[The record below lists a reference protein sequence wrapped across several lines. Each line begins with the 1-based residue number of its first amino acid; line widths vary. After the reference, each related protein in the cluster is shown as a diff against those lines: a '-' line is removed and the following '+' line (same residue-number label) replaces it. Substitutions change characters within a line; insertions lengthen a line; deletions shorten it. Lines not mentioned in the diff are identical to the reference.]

1 VADLIYN
8 SFFVDSAAADIDLL
22 VDTIKVMLCTSSY
35 TPTDTH
41 NRRDD
46 VTANE
51 VAATGGY
58 TTGGATLANKTL
70 TQDDTNDLAKWDA
83 DDVTWSTSTITARYA
98 ILYKSLGGASS
109 ADPLIKVVDFGSNQS
124 SVGAAFTIQWHTDG
138 ILQFKNGT

>member
-1 VADLIYN
+1 MADLIYN
-8 SFFVDSAAADIDLL
+8 SFFVDVAGADVDL
-22 VDTIKVMLCTSSY
+22 VADTIKVMLCTSTY
-35 TPTDTH
+35 APLDTH

-46 VTANE
+46 VTNE

-58 TTGGATLANKTL
+58 TAGGATLANKTL

-98 ILYKSLGGASS
+98 VLYKATGGAAST
-109 ADPLIKVVDFGSNQS
+109 DPLIKVVDFGSNQS
-124 SVGAAFTIQWHTDG
+124 SVGAAFTIQWHADG